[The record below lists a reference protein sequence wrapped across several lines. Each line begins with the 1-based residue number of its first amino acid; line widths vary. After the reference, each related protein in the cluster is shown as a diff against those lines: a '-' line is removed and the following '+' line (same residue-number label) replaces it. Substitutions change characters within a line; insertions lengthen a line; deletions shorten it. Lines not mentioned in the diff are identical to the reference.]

1 VDVGDVVA
9 EKYEVRRVLEVGARS
24 TLLEAIERS
33 QERFV
38 VVELFRQF
46 RVSQAHERFLR
57 DLGCVAALETLHVA
71 RVFGCGTQPDGS
83 HYVIV
88 EPQDGDS
95 LETLLR
101 RQGPMSLVRVVDLML
116 QVCEAM
122 SEAHEALVVHEDL
135 SPDTLFVT
143 RLADGSSAVKIRD
156 FGARLATIAITEGR
170 LFETPR
176 YMAPEQLAQSSRID
190 PRTDIWALGATMYEL
205 STGYRPFEQP
215 EQHSEHAPGSSAPV
229 PLRMRRP
236 SLPAAFS
243 DAVMR
248 CLALA
253 PGSRFESVAELAA
266 AIAPFGSRGHTV
278 AGAVRGALA
287 AGASRLRE
295 STDRV
300 RDLVRA
306 RRP

>member
-9 EKYEVRRVLEVGARS
+9 EKYEVRRILEVGARS
-24 TLLEAIERS
+24 TLLEAFERH

-46 RVSQAHERFLR
+46 RVWQAHERFLR

-71 RVFGCGTQPDGS
+71 RVFGSGTQPDGS
-83 HYVIV
+83 HYVIA
-88 EPQDGDS
+88 EPRDGDS

-101 RQGPMSLVRVVDLML
+101 RQGPMPLVRIVDLML

-122 SEAHEALVVHEDL
+122 AEAHGALVVHEDL

-143 RLADGSSAVKIRD
+143 RHEDGSSTLKIRD
-156 FGARLATIAITEGR
+156 FGVRLATFAITEGR
-170 LFETPR
+170 MFEMPR
-176 YMAPEQLAQSSRID
+176 YMAPEQLAPSSRVD
-190 PRTDIWALGATMYEL
+190 PRTDIWAIGATMYEL
-205 STGYRPFEQP
+205 STGHRPFEP
-215 EQHSEHAPGSSAPV
+215 PAPPTERSPGSNAPV
-229 PLRMRRP
+229 SLRTMRP
-236 SLPAAFS
+236 GLPAAFS

-253 PGSRFESVAELAA
+253 PGSRFASVAELAA
-266 AIAPFGSRGHTV
+266 AIAPFGSRGQTV
-278 AGAVRGALA
+278 VGAMRGALA